1 MSSSTRRRTWPARR
15 HLLAHAGAM
24 AELEAQALR
33 LEAWGEE
40 LGVELLAGHRLLVAG
55 NGGSAA
61 QSQHL
66 TAELVGRY
74 GVERQALSAM
84 ALLADASSLTA
95 ISNDYGWEE
104 GFARQVRAH
113 GRPGDFLLTL
123 STSGESANLLAAT
136 QAARSIGMRT
146 WALTGETPNSLAGC
160 CEEAVAVSGPT
171 AVVQEVHLVAIHL
184 LCAAV
189 DAAVLARLGGAGLQQ
204 DAEQVAG

>member
-1 MSSSTRRRTWPARR
+1 MSSSRRTRTWPARH

-24 AELEAQALR
+24 TELEAQALQ

-40 LGVELLAGHRLLVAG
+40 LGIELLAGHRLLVAG

-61 QSQHL
+61 QAQHL

-74 GVERQALSAM
+74 GAERPALSAI
-84 ALLADASSLTA
+84 ALLVDVPSLTA

-113 GRPGDFLLTL
+113 GRPGDFMLTL

-136 QAARSIGMRT
+136 RAAQSIGMRT
-146 WALTGETPNSLAGC
+146 WALTGEIPNSLAGC
-160 CEEAVAVSGPT
+160 CEAAVAVSGPT
-171 AVVQEVHLVAIHL
+171 AVVQEAHLVAIHL

-189 DAAVLARLGGAGLQQ
+189 DAAVLPRVDQAGLEQ
-204 DAEQVAG
+204 DAAEVAG